1 MKKITVFGK
10 NYGPYEMVEVL
21 EDRYRVNGSAELP
34 FTVIG
39 EGTVDDVVEGDFPAP
54 SNIPT
59 EEQTAD
65 QAQAIRD
72 QRLTKLRDSD
82 WTQVLDAPVD
92 QTAWASYRQ
101 SLRDVTKQTGFPWT
115 VEWPVSP

>member
-10 NYGPYEMVEVL
+10 NYGPYETVEIL

-39 EGTVDDVVEGDFPAP
+39 EGTIDDVVEGDFPAT
-54 SNIPT
+54 SNTPT

-65 QAQAIRD
+65 QAFVVRTD
-72 QRLTKLRDSD
+72 RNQRLSNCD
-82 WTQVLDAPVD
+82 WTQLIDSTAD
-92 QTAWASYRQ
+92 KAAWATYRAA
-101 SLRDVTKQTGFPWT
+101 LRDITKANGFPWT
-115 VEWPVSP
+115 MVWPTQP